1 MPPPNRCGRS
11 ASILGNCSSDKIKRK
26 KKGRIEATPAIMQA
40 LMSGSTVRLGRLFCL
55 LALSGPLCG
64 VAAAISVETKDEH
77 TAELINLAVSY
88 QTGAGV
94 EKDLDLALEYYHDA
108 LKFDPE
114 LFPALFNSAQIY
126 YDREKFKKSSRRFKQ
141 AAGSARESGAKSL
154 EARALSGLGSCYQKT
169 DKPKAAEKWY
179 RAAIRKDPQL
189 VEAHYNLVNLLVAA
203 EREEEARKALAIAER
218 LAPDSKYGIFE
229 GRLKAKEGQ
238 EATKVLSGKVAVVA
252 VIALLIM
259 YSFYL
264 RMARRRASR

>member
-1 MPPPNRCGRS
+1 ML
-11 ASILGNCSSDKIKRK
+11 AD
-26 KKGRIEATPAIMQA
+26 
-40 LMSGSTVRLGRLFCL
+40 LMSGSTVRLGGLFCL
-55 LALSGPLCG
+55 LALSGPLCR

-88 QTGAGV
+88 QTGEGV
-94 EKDLDLALEYYHDA
+94 EKDLDLALEYYDDA

-141 AAGSARESGAKSL
+141 AAASARASGAKAASL

-169 DKPKAAEKWY
+169 DKPKSAEKWF
-179 RAAIRKDPQL
+179 RAAIRKDPKL
-189 VEAHYNLVNLLVAA
+189 VEAHYNLINLLVAA
-203 EREEEARKALAIAER
+203 EREEEARKALGVADR

-238 EATKVLSGKVAVVA
+238 EATKAVSGKVAVVA

-264 RMARRRASR
+264 RVARRRASR

>member
-1 MPPPNRCGRS
+1 
-11 ASILGNCSSDKIKRK
+11 
-26 KKGRIEATPAIMQA
+26 MQA

-94 EKDLDLALEYYHDA
+94 EKDLD

>member
-1 MPPPNRCGRS
+1 MLAHIVS
-11 ASILGNCSSDKIKRK
+11 ASV
-26 KKGRIEATPAIMQA
+26 
-40 LMSGSTVRLGRLFCL
+40 VRLSGLFCL
-55 LALSGPLCG
+55 LALGGPLCR

-94 EKDLDLALEYYHDA
+94 EKDLDLALEYYEDA
-108 LKFDPE
+108 LKFDPK

-126 YDREKFKKSSRRFKQ
+126 YGQEKFKKSSRRFKQ
-141 AAGSARESGAKSL
+141 AVASARESGAKAASL

-169 DKPKAAEKWY
+169 DKPKAAEKWF

-238 EATKVLSGKVAVVA
+238 EATKAVSGKVAIVA